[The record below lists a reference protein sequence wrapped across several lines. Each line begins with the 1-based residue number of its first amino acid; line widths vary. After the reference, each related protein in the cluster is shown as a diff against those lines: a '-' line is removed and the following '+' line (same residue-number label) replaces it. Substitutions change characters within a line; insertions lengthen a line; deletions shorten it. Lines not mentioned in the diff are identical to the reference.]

1 MKQVDLEW
9 DKLTQIK
16 TSGLRMRQVNS
27 ELDKLIQNEKSWPR
41 MRQVNPKFTTN
52 SEGNKLI

>member
-16 TSGLRMRQVNS
+16 TSRYRIKDNQLLTRQVNS
-27 ELDKLIQNEKSWPR
+27 ECDKLAENETSWFR
-41 MRQVNPKFTTN
+41 MR
-52 SEGNKLI
+52 